1 MRKIILICFALV
13 IGLIAFGQPIVNRAG
28 ASNTVSDA
36 RWQAQLNAFLPRYN
50 DTTAANLQKG
60 IDSAGAKIYTRN
72 PQAIWYR
79 AANPKRW
86 VKCRF

>member
-50 DTTAANLQKG
+50 DTTQLIFKKELIQQELKFIHVILKLFG
-60 IDSAGAKIYTRN
+60 IE
-72 PQAIWYR
+72 PQILKDGYER
-79 AANPKRW
+79 
-86 VKCRF
+86 